1 MNCIINLNTSSRYC
15 STAALQK
22 CRLQMWALSALD
34 TCHYNQNAG
43 RYIRN
48 DGQWTRSSATALRN
62 PRSDLSLFLRP
73 GMETK
78 GVNEISRYVKGS
90 KDFLLKKPP
99 VNDDICSPNFRWRD
113 CAFKCPVIIV
123 D

>member
-1 MNCIINLNTSSRYC
+1 
-15 STAALQK
+15 
-22 CRLQMWALSALD
+22 MWALSALD

-48 DGQWTRSSATALRN
+48 DGRWTRSFATALRN

-78 GVNEISRYVKGS
+78 DDNEISRYVEGF
-90 KDFLLKKPP
+90 KDF
-99 VNDDICSPNFRWRD
+99 C
-113 CAFKCPVIIV
+113 
-123 D
+123 

>member
-15 STAALQK
+15 STAAPQHCRSAGYK
-22 CRLQMWALSALD
+22 CGHSQHWTRVIITRMLVVTSLMM
-34 TCHYNQNAG
+34 AG
-43 RYIRN
+43 
-48 DGQWTRSSATALRN
+48 GVETRSSATALRN

-78 GVNEISRYVKGS
+78 GVNEISRYVKGF

-99 VNDDICSPNFRWRD
+99 VNDDIFSPNFRWRD
-113 CAFKCPVIIV
+113 S
-123 D
+123 

>member
-43 RYIRN
+43 RYIPN

-78 GVNEISRYVKGS
+78 GDNEISRYVEG
-90 KDFLLKKPP
+90 FLLNKPP
-99 VNDDICSPNFRWRD
+99 VNDDICRQKSQFQMERL
-113 CAFKCPVIIV
+113 CF
-123 D
+123 